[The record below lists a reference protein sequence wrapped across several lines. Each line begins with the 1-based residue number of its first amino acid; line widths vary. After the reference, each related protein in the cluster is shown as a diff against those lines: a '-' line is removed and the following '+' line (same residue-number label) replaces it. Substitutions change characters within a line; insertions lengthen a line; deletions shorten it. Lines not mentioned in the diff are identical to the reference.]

1 MKLGPSVGTAV
12 ATSAAAAALTVAMAA
27 VLLPACAAKSSAP
40 EPDRVVVQHILVS
53 FAGKLPGKSLK
64 RKQAEAAERA
74 AEVLARAQKG
84 DDFDALVREYT
95 DDQYPGRY
103 TMVNAGRT
111 PAAGEYGRDQ
121 MVAGFGDASF
131 PLAVGGIGMCVYDN
145 VRSPF
150 GWHIIKRIE

>member
-1 MKLGPSVGTAV
+1 VNLEVSLGTAV
-12 ATSAAAAALTVAMAA
+12 AAAAVAMAA
-27 VLLPACAAKSSAP
+27 VLLPACAPKPFAP
-40 EPDRVVVQHILVS
+40 GPDRVVVQHILVS
-53 FAGKLPGKSLK
+53 FAGKLPGKPLK
-64 RKQAEAAERA
+64 RRQAEAAARA

-84 DDFDALVREYT
+84 DDFDALVKEYT

-103 TMVNAGRT
+103 TMVNNGRT

-131 PLAVGGIGMCVYDN
+131 VLAVGGIGMCVYDN